1 MEKKT
6 DLRVVKTKKLL
17 YESLSKLLREKSFE
31 QIKISDICNEALINR
46 STFYAHY
53 NDKYELLNDLFE
65 NLRTKYLSTFK
76 EFDSIEFSKEY
87 IIKNIS
93 ILIDFLDEKPEIH
106 TEVFI
111 KNKDGVLI
119 TALTNFI
126 ETNMKERFSNNK
138 SGNLNGVPLD
148 VLVCIFSGALVNLGV
163 ERVNKTINYSK
174 EEILHYLDLIIPDDK

>member
-6 DLRVVKTKKLL
+6 DLRVIKTKRLL
-17 YESLSKLLREKSFE
+17 YKSLSKLLKEKSFE

-65 NLRTKYLSTFK
+65 NLRTTFLAK
-76 EFDSIEFSKEY
+76 FNGFKSISFSKEY
-87 IIKNIS
+87 IINNVS
-93 ILIDFLDEKPEIH
+93 ILIDFLDGDPELH
-106 TEVFI
+106 SDVFV
-111 KNKDGVLI
+111 NNRNGVLI

-126 ETNMKERFSNNK
+126 ESNMKERFSSNK
-138 SGNLNGVPLD
+138 NDNLNGVPLD
-148 VLVCIFSGALVNLGV
+148 VLVCFFSGALVNLGV